1 VADTAAADGR
11 ALTTMW
17 PRAPSRHCR
26 AVERK
31 RRLTRLRITA
41 FPTVFATTKPKRGAV
56 ASITSTYT
64 TTEPCWLLC
73 PRRVTLRN
81 NAGEESRCA
90 RSSTGTTRRRVR
102 CDPCDGEH
110 RGCAAGT
117 STHAK
122 TEAVNLGATAVV
134 WLERSLAH
142 NSISMKLIA
151 RSEGARRKT
160 TRCSVASTD

>member
-1 VADTAAADGR
+1 VPDR
-11 ALTTMW
+11 A
-17 PRAPSRHCR
+17 
-26 AVERK
+26 
-31 RRLTRLRITA
+31 
-41 FPTVFATTKPKRGAV
+41 
-56 ASITSTYT
+56 
-64 TTEPCWLLC
+64 
-73 PRRVTLRN
+73 
-81 NAGEESRCA
+81 
-90 RSSTGTTRRRVR
+90 RVR
-102 CDPCDGEH
+102 LGGEFGATLATASTEDG
-110 RGCAAGT
+110 AAGT